1 MCVVHESSEMS
12 KAVYYNTIISHICD
26 LRLTANG
33 LPITV
38 YGLLLLHN
46 ERRGGVFFGVELR
59 ALREI
64 DVLPIRMQR

>member
-12 KAVYYNTIISHICD
+12 KAVYYNTTISHICD

-33 LPITV
+33 LPSVV
-38 YGLLLLHN
+38 YRLLLLHN
-46 ERRGGVFFGVELR
+46 ERCGGVFFGIELR
-59 ALREI
+59 TLGEI